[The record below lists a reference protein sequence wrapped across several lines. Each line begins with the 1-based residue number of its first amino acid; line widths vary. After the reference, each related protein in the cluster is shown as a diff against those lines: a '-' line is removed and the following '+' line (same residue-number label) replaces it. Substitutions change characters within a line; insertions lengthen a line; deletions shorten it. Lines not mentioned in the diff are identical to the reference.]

1 VYKVDRCGA
10 LLQRR
15 QWRQEIMTEPALGID
30 VSKDTLDVSIIV
42 RSKTRTLQFANA
54 PDGWRSLGAWLKQ
67 YKIPRV
73 HACLEATGPYS
84 LGVALALH
92 DAGHVVSVVNPAQ
105 IRDFVRSK
113 LGRNKTDKVDS
124 TYIRDYVAACAPPVW
139 TPPSPAL
146 RRLCDLRT
154 MRDGF
159 VASHVEWRNRAA
171 SAGADPT
178 AHQLAQATIA
188 HLQLQIT
195 AVDRAIAQT
204 IDDDDELRGKRD
216 LLLSI
221 NGVGETLAAVILAE
235 LPGPELLK
243 SSAQAVAYAGLNP
256 RKFQS
261 GTSVNLPTRISKIG
275 NAKLRTALFMPAM
288 AAMRYNPVIAAVV
301 SRLRQKGRL
310 KGKQIVIAAMR
321 KLLVL
326 CFGVLKTRKPFDPA
340 IAMRT

>member
-1 VYKVDRCGA
+1 
-10 LLQRR
+10 
-15 QWRQEIMTEPALGID
+15 MNEPALGID
-30 VSKDTLDVSIIV
+30 VSKDTLDVSIII
-42 RSKTRTLQFANA
+42 RSKIRALQFANS
-54 PDGWRSLGAWLKQ
+54 PEGWRSLGAWLRQ
-67 YKIPRV
+67 YNIPRV
-73 HACLEATGPYS
+73 HACLEATGRYS

-105 IRDFVRSK
+105 IRDFARSK

-124 TYIRDYVAACAPPVW
+124 TYIRDYVVACAPPAW
-139 TPPSPAL
+139 IPPSPAL

-159 VASHVEWRNRAA
+159 VASHVEWRNRVS
-171 SAGADPT
+171 SAGDDPI
-178 AHQLAQATIA
+178 ALQLAQATIA
-188 HLQLQIT
+188 HLQLQIA
-195 AVDRAIAQT
+195 AVDKAIAQT
-204 IDDDDELRGKRD
+204 IDEDDELRGKRD

-235 LPGPELLK
+235 LPTPELLK

-256 RKFQS
+256 RRYQS
-261 GTSVNLPTRISKIG
+261 GTSLNLPTRISKIG

-288 AAMRYNPVIAAVV
+288 AAMRHNPIIAAMVQ
-301 SRLRQKGRL
+301 RLRQKGRL

-326 CFGVLKTRKPFDPA
+326 CFGVLKTRKSFEPNFHNA
-340 IAMRT
+340 N

>member
-1 VYKVDRCGA
+1 
-10 LLQRR
+10 
-15 QWRQEIMTEPALGID
+15 MNEPALGID
-30 VSKDTLDVSIIV
+30 VSKDTLDVSIII
-42 RSKTRTLQFANA
+42 RSKTRTLQFANS
-54 PDGWRSLGAWLKQ
+54 PEGWRSLGAWLRQ
-67 YKIPRV
+67 YNIPRV
-73 HACLEATGPYS
+73 HAGLEATGRYS

-92 DAGHVVSVVNPAQ
+92 DAGHIVSVVNPAQ
-105 IRDFVRSK
+105 IRDFARSK

-124 TYIRDYVAACAPPVW
+124 GYIRDYVVACAPPAW

-159 VASHVEWRNRAA
+159 VASHVEWRNRVS
-171 SAGADPT
+171 SAGDDPI
-178 AHQLAQATIA
+178 ALQLAQATIA
-188 HLQLQIT
+188 HLQLQIAT
-195 AVDRAIAQT
+195 VDKAIAQT

-288 AAMRYNPVIAAVV
+288 AAIRYNPLIAALAQ
-301 SRLRQKGRL
+301 RLRQRTP
-310 KGKQIVIAAMR
+310 QR
-321 KLLVL
+321 KTDRH
-326 CFGVLKTRKPFDPA
+326 CRNA
-340 IAMRT
+340 